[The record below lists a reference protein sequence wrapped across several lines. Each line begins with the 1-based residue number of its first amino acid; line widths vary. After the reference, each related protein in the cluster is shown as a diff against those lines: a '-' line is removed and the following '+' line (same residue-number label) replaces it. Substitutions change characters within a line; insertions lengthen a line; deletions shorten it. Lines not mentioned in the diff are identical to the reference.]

1 MSQDRWQGFLAWLE
15 HTDLGEAVRMLPQA
29 YPLLEALH
37 ILGIALLIGPAI
49 AVDLRLIRLMRLMGL
64 GGRIVAVT
72 TVTRNLLPLCHAGFA
87 AVAFS
92 GALMFAGIAR
102 QAGFSAAAPWKFGLI
117 LLAGANIAV
126 FHFGIYRSVHDWDRN
141 QKPPGAARAAG
152 AISALSW
159 IGALIAG
166 RYLAYV

>member
-1 MSQDRWQGFLAWLE
+1 M
-15 HTDLGEAVRMLPQA
+15 
-29 YPLLEALH
+29 LEALH

-49 AVDLRLIRLMRLMGL
+49 AVDLRLMGL
-64 GGRIVAVT
+64 GGRLVAVT

-126 FHFGIYRSVHDWDRN
+126 FHFGIY
-141 QKPPGAARAAG
+141 
-152 AISALSW
+152 
-159 IGALIAG
+159 
-166 RYLAYV
+166 